1 MWLGLRFWLMPR
13 DQMDPDVQKAK
24 EMATRSKHL

>member
-1 MWLGLRFWLMPR
+1 MPR

-24 EMATRSKHL
+24 EMATRSKHLWASMAT